1 LPSNTTRST
10 IDKQAGR
17 QRLYVCLLLLPLVLF
32 TLSAFTFTPNT
43 VQTTNQATTTTRLLA
58 LQMSALHPGSPADDG
73 CSDMIILEQLSWSE
87 IKLYFNVCALEH
99 MTALF
104 ASVGA
109 GAGVLGLISSV
120 CSVCAPIAAWIAAIA
135 AGAAAGTDFLQAAD
149 GCGGAILDISWTGGV
164 RLESACSTQD
174 NGS

>member
-1 LPSNTTRST
+1 MRIDTTHFA

-17 QRLYVCLLLLPLVLF
+17 QRLFVCLLLLPLVLF
-32 TLSAFTFTPNT
+32 TLSGFTFPDTAQTPNQVT
-43 VQTTNQATTTTRLLA
+43 ATTLPP
-58 LQMSALHPGSPADDG
+58 ALHPGSTADDG
-73 CSDMIILEQLSWSE
+73 CSDIIILEQLSWSE

-120 CSVCAPIAAWIAAIA
+120 CPECAPIAAWIATIA
-135 AGAAAGTDFLQAAD
+135 AGAAA
-149 GCGGAILDISWTGGV
+149 
-164 RLESACSTQD
+164 
-174 NGS
+174 